1 MPLLIA
7 KKRREIGKLGG
18 RDNHTARVLT
28 CISSETLELNR
39 HVPNFLRGTVLV
51 QQVDQLLFLLE
62 RFIQRHPNFE
72 RDEFGHLIR
81 KGIRLILNS
90 RHISHHSLGRH
101 RSKGDDLGDRVTPV
115 GFRNILND
123 FVSAIHTKIDV
134 EVRHGDPL
142 GIQES
147 FKQQIVFDGV

>member
-51 QQVDQLLFLLE
+51 KKVDQLLFLLE
-62 RFIQRHPNFE
+62 R
-72 RDEFGHLIR
+72 L
-81 KGIRLILNS
+81 L
-90 RHISHHSLGRH
+90 
-101 RSKGDDLGDRVTPV
+101 
-115 GFRNILND
+115 
-123 FVSAIHTKIDV
+123 
-134 EVRHGDPL
+134 
-142 GIQES
+142 
-147 FKQQIVFDGV
+147 